1 MKFKV
6 MMCAAIATICMSCT
20 GNKPQQV
27 GTGIDSTWLDK
38 TAAPGEDFF
47 AYSCGGWMKNNPIPD
62 EFSRFGV
69 TQVLNEQNNEWIKVI
84 IEELSQSKHEKGSI
98 EQKIGDLYALMM
110 DSVRMN
116 KEGIQ
121 PIQDKLQQI
130 DDAKSVDELKTLYT
144 QFSVVGEAG
153 LFGFYIDADEKDSKN
168 NLLSMHTVGLS
179 LRTKDYYLSKDEN
192 MQKIRDAFKVHVQ
205 KMFQLAGT
213 EEGAAKTIAENVL
226 NFETSIATATRSMIE
241 MRDPEKNYNKMT
253 YDEFK
258 HKFPGMD
265 WDNYFKTHFVSDL
278 KQLNVGQPETLTK
291 ALEMMKSPLLKDWM
305 KWVIISSNAAF
316 MGDSFYAEDFDFNQR
331 ILSGKQVAPARWK
344 RAVNSVNRTLGMAV
358 GQMYVKK
365 HFPEENKKRMVE
377 LVENLKVA
385 LGERIQAS
393 TWMSDST
400 KQKAMDKLGTFI
412 VKVGYPD
419 KWKSYDGMEIDPAKS
434 IIANREQ
441 IDMWELKDMV
451 ERKLNRPVDNS
462 EWGMTPQTVNAYYNP
477 TTNEI
482 CFPAGIL
489 MPPFFDMNADDAYN
503 YGGIGATIG
512 HEMTHGFDDQG
523 RLYDKD
529 GNMHDWWGE
538 TDSQEFVKRSQALVE
553 YFDNIEILPGLKAK
567 GSQTLGENLAD
578 YGGLKVAW
586 TAYKNATKD
595 KPLPDADGF
604 TADQR
609 FFISYGFTWA
619 ENIRDEQ
626 LRLQTEND
634 VHSVAKWRV
643 NGILPH
649 IDEWYQAFG
658 ITEKDPLFLPKEKR
672 VSVW

>member
-1 MKFKV
+1 MKFKL
-6 MMCAAIATICMSCT
+6 MMCALIAIICMSCT

-168 NLLSMHTVGLS
+168 NLLSMHTGGLS

-258 HKFPGMD
+258 QKFPVWG
-265 WDNYFKTHFVSDL
+265 T
-278 KQLNVGQPETLTK
+278 E
-291 ALEMMKSPLLKDWM
+291 
-305 KWVIISSNAAF
+305 
-316 MGDSFYAEDFDFNQR
+316 R
-331 ILSGKQVAPARWK
+331 
-344 RAVNSVNRTLGMAV
+344 SV
-358 GQMYVKK
+358 
-365 HFPEENKKRMVE
+365 
-377 LVENLKVA
+377 
-385 LGERIQAS
+385 
-393 TWMSDST
+393 
-400 KQKAMDKLGTFI
+400 
-412 VKVGYPD
+412 
-419 KWKSYDGMEIDPAKS
+419 
-434 IIANREQ
+434 
-441 IDMWELKDMV
+441 
-451 ERKLNRPVDNS
+451 
-462 EWGMTPQTVNAYYNP
+462 
-477 TTNEI
+477 
-482 CFPAGIL
+482 
-489 MPPFFDMNADDAYN
+489 
-503 YGGIGATIG
+503 
-512 HEMTHGFDDQG
+512 
-523 RLYDKD
+523 
-529 GNMHDWWGE
+529 
-538 TDSQEFVKRSQALVE
+538 
-553 YFDNIEILPGLKAK
+553 
-567 GSQTLGENLAD
+567 
-578 YGGLKVAW
+578 
-586 TAYKNATKD
+586 
-595 KPLPDADGF
+595 
-604 TADQR
+604 
-609 FFISYGFTWA
+609 
-619 ENIRDEQ
+619 
-626 LRLQTEND
+626 
-634 VHSVAKWRV
+634 
-643 NGILPH
+643 
-649 IDEWYQAFG
+649 
-658 ITEKDPLFLPKEKR
+658 
-672 VSVW
+672 